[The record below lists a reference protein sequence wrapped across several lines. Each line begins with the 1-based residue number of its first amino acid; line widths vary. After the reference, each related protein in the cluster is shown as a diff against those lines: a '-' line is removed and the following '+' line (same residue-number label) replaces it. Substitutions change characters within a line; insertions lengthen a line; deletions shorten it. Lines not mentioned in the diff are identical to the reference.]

1 MCVCDP
7 HTSEHELLTI
17 GLGIGGHG
25 TGERRK
31 EKRETAMNVNARG
44 ISIVGG
50 ILFYARRKNS
60 RVVRARIVEFRASL
74 ERMRERLA
82 GCRCRVIR

>member
-1 MCVCDP
+1 MTSMLNSIKKKKEVECRVCDP

-31 EKRETAMNVNARG
+31 EKRETAMNV
-44 ISIVGG
+44 
-50 ILFYARRKNS
+50 K
-60 RVVRARIVEFRASL
+60 RARHFHRRRHFVLRSKEEFAS
-74 ERMRERLA
+74 R
-82 GCRCRVIR
+82 